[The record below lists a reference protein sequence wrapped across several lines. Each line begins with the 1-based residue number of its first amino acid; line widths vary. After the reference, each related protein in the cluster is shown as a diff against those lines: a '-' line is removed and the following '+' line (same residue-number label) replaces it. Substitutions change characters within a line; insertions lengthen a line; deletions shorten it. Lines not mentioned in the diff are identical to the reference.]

1 MPRGLHAGTRGFV
14 LELEG
19 LVLPLPKPPPGRRRT
34 DSDGLVRDCCFLVFV
49 PSLSWQTIALHRS
62 VYRSEN
68 SKWGTCQMILAG
80 RRPQPS
86 HFSAPRPRTVGFD
99 QTRFGMLAAVL
110 QRAHTDLF
118 RGAEV
123 FLNVPGGMRALDG
136 GRGDPVRNTKRTVF
150 CACGFLSH
158 HLSSQARDTHKT
170 RETPQDLNMLCFLTG
185 LRPRRHREPAVVS
198 DWGVVAC
205 FRSLLGRGQPY
216 W

>member
-1 MPRGLHAGTRGFV
+1 
-14 LELEG
+14 
-19 LVLPLPKPPPGRRRT
+19 
-34 DSDGLVRDCCFLVFV
+34 VFV

-158 HLSSQARDTHKT
+158 HLSSQARDTRKT
-170 RETPQDLNMLCFLTG
+170 RETPQDLLNMLCAFSH
-185 LRPRRHREPAVVS
+185 RPVTSPSSR
-198 DWGVVAC
+198 AC
-205 FRSLLGRGQPY
+205 CRQRLGCRCLLPLSSWAR
-216 W
+216 